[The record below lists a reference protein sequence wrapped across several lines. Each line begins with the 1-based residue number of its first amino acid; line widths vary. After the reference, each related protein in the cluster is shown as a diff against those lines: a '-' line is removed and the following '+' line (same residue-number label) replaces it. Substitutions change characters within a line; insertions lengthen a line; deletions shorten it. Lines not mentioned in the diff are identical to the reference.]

1 MELYSRKA
9 LDKIKLFLDKK
20 TIIVL
25 HGSRQVGKTSI
36 MQYLIKN
43 YLPKNKKIK
52 DSNIFY
58 FDLEDFVY
66 LDLCNS
72 GVDKVKQYIIGSGGN
87 LKEKIYL
94 FIDEIQYLDN
104 PSNFLKLFHDRW
116 GDKIKLIV
124 SGSSSFE
131 IKNKFKDSL
140 VGRTVNFEI
149 FGLDFEE
156 FLMFKN
162 KKISLLSNV
171 KAINNELLDLYKE
184 YVIFG
189 AYPAVVLE
197 EKIEIKSYIL
207 KQIINTYI
215 KKDIKDLADIREV
228 NKFNQLIRIL
238 AGQSGNLLNIL
249 KLSDTLN
256 LSQKT
261 VENYIFILENTY
273 IIKIVY
279 PFHRNIRNELSR
291 MPKVY
296 FEDTGLMNLLV
307 NKRFL
312 EQITGQLFENSIYS
326 ELRKNIDVENI
337 NFWRT
342 NVGQEVDFIIE
353 DKKLIP
359 IEVKSRFSNRKL
371 SGLKYFMDKYELKTG
386 YVCALTIGED
396 ADDTKRYLDKKIMP
410 VYPWQLSNVL

>member
-1 MELYSRKA
+1 MKLYPRKA

-36 MQYLIKN
+36 MQYLIKE

-72 GVDKVKQYIIGSGGN
+72 GADKVKQYIFDKGGG

-156 FLMFKN
+156 FLIFKN

-171 KAINNELLDLYKE
+171 KAINNELLDLYRE
-184 YVIFG
+184 YVFFG

-197 EKIEIKSYIL
+197 RKIEIKSYIL

-228 NKFNQLIRIL
+228 NKFNRLIRVL
-238 AGQSGNLLNIL
+238 AGQSGNLLNISE
-249 KLSDTLN
+249 LSDTLN

-279 PFHRNIRNELSR
+279 PFHKNIRSELSK

-296 FEDTGLMNLLV
+296 FEDTGLMNLLA

-312 EQITGQLFENSIYS
+312 EQITGQLFENSVYS
-326 ELRKNIDVENI
+326 ELRKNIEVENI

-342 NVGQEVDFIIE
+342 NIGQEVDFIIE
-353 DKKLIP
+353 EKKLIP
-359 IEVKSRFSNRKL
+359 IEVKSRFLNRKL
-371 SGLKYFMDKYELKTG
+371 SGLKYFMDKYEVKTG
-386 YVCALTIGED
+386 YVCVLKKGED
-396 ADDTKRYLDKKIMP
+396 INNKKIMP
-410 VYPWQLSNVL
+410 VYPWQLSSVFGDNFS